1 MKKLIAVLAIM
12 MILVCA
18 IFADTTSS
26 ELKITLTITSV
37 EPTFTLYGSKTSS
50 TASTGA
56 GMTAGAVVASKNT
69 STTTVALDEDAIING
84 DTYLYC
90 VVKQSNSGVKSTT
103 TYKLTAEATALT
115 DGTGTAGHYTAAPT
129 VSDITAISASNV
141 TDGRTITTGTAATG
155 ATVAYA
161 GATCAAADLA
171 SFNVNW
177 PQTDLVPGITYSAYV
192 TLIIATN

>member
-1 MKKLIAVLAIM
+1 MKKLITVLAIM

-50 TASTGA
+50 TVSTGE

-69 STTTVALDEDAIING
+69 STTTVALDDDSIING

-171 SFNVNW
+171 SFNVKW